1 MIEKK
6 SDIKEN
12 KAGLMLKSTTKPVIK
27 DQREEKY
34 FFQGRWRFDK
44 DKKNQTFTM
53 RTENGL
59 LSQMF
64 SDNRLFSALFD
75 CISISVA
82 VIWW

>member
-34 FFQGRWRFDK
+34 FFSRQV
-44 DKKNQTFTM
+44 TF
-53 RTENGL
+53 
-59 LSQMF
+59 
-64 SDNRLFSALFD
+64 
-75 CISISVA
+75 
-82 VIWW
+82 